1 MSKYNDKQIDQAIN
15 NSPSW
20 MSKSVIA
27 KNGKVVGQYK
37 FESKQI
43 NLLTYNDSLRRK
55 LFDFDAYYLRDEVWT
70 LGMKMSLI
78 WSICHE
84 ITLPSFWLAEHPDD
98 ASKCDIIDS
107 KNRSV
112 AIYEFFNNDFP
123 VPIDVDGNTYKL
135 FWRDIEKCTP
145 PEPKS
150 QKKLTE
156 LQERLKSLNQVIRNT
171 TILVNK
177 VYGCSIKQRAQL
189 SALLSKT
196 VSWSSEELLFNFN
209 WHCRS
214 LFKFIF
220 NYCIQS
226 EQLNFAITK
235 ADVATNHRDKGSI
248 FVGKI
253 LFLLHGE
260 QFKDSYS
267 DRHLGNNIKTAK
279 DEKKKTKLVQYIQ
292 NIDDKMTE
300 SESLINNYQDCKVF
314 FENIKADFQII
325 ESLKK
330 TCKCLSSIFK
340 VQQLTKKL
348 DVNDMLDIIVHIQR
362 KINDKILTHAM
373 MKKEKSKF
381 HDLIDNFR
389 KKKNERGAEATAQ
402 SSIPGKVQL
411 RREIFEECLKESGL
425 DLGIKNKKL
434 SNKQKQDAYWES
446 NGFDPVTGEVIL
458 EPNVNHGNPTSL
470 SSNPGKVEILDAQTN
485 RLLNNMTPEYT
496 KKLSDYQSKLKTSN
510 Y

>member
-1 MSKYNDKQIDQAIN
+1 MPKYNEKQIDQAIN
-15 NSPSW
+15 NCPIW
-20 MSKSVIA
+20 MSKNVIA
-27 KNGKVVGQYK
+27 PNGKVLGEYK

-55 LFDFDAYYLRDEVWT
+55 LFDFEAYYLRDEVWT
-70 LGMKMSLI
+70 LEMKMGLM

-112 AIYEFFNNDFP
+112 AIFEFFNNDFP
-123 VPIDVDGNTYKL
+123 IPIEVDGKIYKL
-135 FWRDIEKCTP
+135 FWKDIERCTP

-177 VYGCSIKQRAQL
+177 VYGCGIKQRAQL
-189 SALLSKT
+189 SALLSRA
-196 VSWSSEELLFNFN
+196 VSWTPEELLFNFN

-226 EQLNFAITK
+226 EGLHLNINK
-235 ADVATNHRDKGSI
+235 IDVATNHRDKGSI
-248 FVGKI
+248 FVGKV
-253 LFLLHGE
+253 LFLLYGE

-279 DEKKKTKLVQYIQ
+279 EEKKKTKLVQYIQ
-292 NIDDKMTE
+292 NIDDRMTDN
-300 SESLINNYQDCKVF
+300 ESLINNSQDCRAF
-314 FENIKADFQII
+314 FAYIGADFQLI

-330 TCKCLSSIFK
+330 TCKCLGSIFK

-362 KINDKILTHAM
+362 KVNERILTHAM
-373 MKKEKSKF
+373 LKKDKSKF

-389 KKKNERGAEATAQ
+389 KKKNERGDEATAQ
-402 SSIPGKVQL
+402 SSIPSKVQL
-411 RREIFEECLKESGL
+411 RREIFEECLRESGL

-434 SNKQKQDAYWES
+434 SKKQIENAYWAS
-446 NGFDPVTGEVIL
+446 NGFDPATGELIL
-458 EPNVNHGNPTSL
+458 KPEVNHGNATSL
-470 SSNPGKVEILDAQTN
+470 SSNPGKVEVLDSETN
-485 RLLNNMTPEYT
+485 RYLNNMNLEFT
-496 KKLSDYQSKLKTSN
+496 KKLSDYQTKLK